1 MIEFLQNLLEL
12 SLEAAPWLV
21 LGLVIGGL
29 MKSLIPTALLQKH
42 LSGSGLP
49 SIVKAALLGAPLPL
63 CSCGVIPAALG
74 LRRAGASKSA
84 TVSFLVSTPET
95 GIDSVSISYALL
107 GPFMAVVRPIAAITS
122 AITAGL
128 LVGRSED
135 NAPVSAMAS
144 EAETS
149 CCSSK
154 EAAAEEEGSCCGS
167 KKEAVEETSCCS
179 SKEAEPT
186 ETSCCSSTKEAV
198 AETSCCSSKEA
209 KPEPEPAK
217 TSCCSTEEAPK
228 TTFTKISKI
237 KDDAKASCC
246 STEAVKEETSS
257 CCSSETAKEEPSTV
271 KESSSC
277 CSSEPAEETGSCCSS
292 SNEEPKESA
301 GIMQKSW
308 DGIVYSFTDLFDKVL
323 FWLVIGLVFAA
334 LVKTFIPVTFLAEW
348 GSGLPAMLIMLVVG
362 IPMYVCATASTP
374 IAAGLLLA
382 GVSPGVAMVYLMA
395 GPATNIS
402 TLGVIGKELGRRSL
416 IAYLVGVGVVALLT
430 GFIVDY
436 LVGLWN
442 VDVQAQIS
450 HSHDMV
456 PPVLAWAALLILV
469 AVVIKLKAG
478 KLFSMKTVAS

>member
-1 MIEFLQNLLEL
+1 MIEFLQNLLTL

-29 MKSLIPTALLQKH
+29 IKSLIPTALLQKH

-49 SIVKAALLGAPLPL
+49 SIVKAALFGAPLPL

-74 LRRAGASKSA
+74 LRRAGASKPA

-122 AITAGL
+122 AIVAGL

-135 NAPVSAMAS
+135 KSPVSAMAS

-149 CCSSK
+149 CC
-154 EAAAEEEGSCCGS
+154 GST
-167 KKEAVEETSCCS
+167 EPAPAETSCCS
-179 SKEAEPT
+179 SK
-186 ETSCCSSTKEAV
+186 KEAV

-209 KPEPEPAK
+209 KPEPTK

-228 TTFTKISKI
+228 TSFTKISKI

-257 CCSSETAKEEPSTV
+257 CCSSEAAKEKPSAVKEPSAKKEPSSCCGSEPV
-271 KESSSC
+271 KETSSC
-277 CSSEPAEETGSCCSS
+277 CSSEPAEEASGSCCSS
-292 SNEEPKESA
+292 SNEEPKPA
-301 GIMQKSW
+301 GIMQDAW
-308 DGIVYSFTDLFDKVL
+308 NGIVYSFTDLFDKVL

-348 GSGLPAMLIMLVVG
+348 GSGLPAMLVMLVIG

-416 IAYLVGVGVVALLT
+416 IAYLAGVGIVALLT

-436 LVGLWN
+436 LVELWN
-442 VDVQAQIS
+442 VDVQAQIA

-478 KLFSMKTVAS
+478 KLFSMKTAAG